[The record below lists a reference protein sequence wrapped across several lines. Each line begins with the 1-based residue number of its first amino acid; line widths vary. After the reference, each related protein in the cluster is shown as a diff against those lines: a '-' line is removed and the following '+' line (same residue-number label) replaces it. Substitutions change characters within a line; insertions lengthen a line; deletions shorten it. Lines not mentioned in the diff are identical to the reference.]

1 MNLFIR
7 EHNPTMKSPLTTAL
21 LLTLTVLTG
30 CAIAPDEYGSL
41 QPGAQNAAWKNL
53 GVTPSGNIMNELD
66 ELSIRRQGNRVTFR
80 DRKTIFNLKKE
91 DFQGSPRHKTSINTW
106 EIDCARQTYRL
117 QTMSLFDENGRLITR
132 YSYNDRDLP
141 ATPITANT
149 ASHYQMK
156 QVCPNR

>member
-1 MNLFIR
+1 MKIAVCVKQVPDTWAEKKLR
-7 EHNPTMKSPLTTAL
+7 EADSRLDRESA
-21 LLTLTVLTG
+21 
-30 CAIAPDEYGSL
+30 D
-41 QPGAQNAAWKNL
+41 
-53 GVTPSGNIMNELD
+53 GVMNELD

-132 YSYNDRDLP
+132 YSYSDRDLP